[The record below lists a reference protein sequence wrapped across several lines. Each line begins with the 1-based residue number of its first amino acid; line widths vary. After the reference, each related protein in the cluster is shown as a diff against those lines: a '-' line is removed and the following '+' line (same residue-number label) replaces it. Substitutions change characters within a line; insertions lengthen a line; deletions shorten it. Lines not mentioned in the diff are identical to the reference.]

1 MLAASLERPLT
12 EKISQLFS
20 TKAPH
25 ITEAHFT
32 EWVESGV
39 DPEIIALNVKS
50 LLGDEVYEYLI
61 PDPGAVTK
69 RTHPDAQWR
78 SIRTRYGHLEN
89 GGWWVSGA
97 DPLNGYTLNQWGSFK
112 PDTPRNKHNGFGAV
126 ENKKIKYEHPFG
138 VPMRAIF
145 LNVPLHIWEK
155 ISERY
160 DVPMPPSIKRDI
172 YSYSDSVDEY
182 VPSISFWEWVKVN
195 NIPMTITEGAKKAG
209 ALLTVGY
216 IAIALP
222 GIFAGYRKSRVLE
235 NGEISERA
243 LIPELQHFSTPE
255 REINICFDYED
266 RPAQIKSM
274 ETAINGLYFL
284 LLEKGCNTRI
294 TCLPGKQKGVDD
306 FIVAHGIGAYEKI
319 HATLTYDQ
327 WVAWGLSRLTGVSI
341 TINQEFLG
349 AMQLPS
355 GEKLIAIKSPK
366 GTGKTELL
374 ISIVALRISLGLPTI
389 LITHRIQLG
398 QSICGRIG
406 LDYVT
411 EINDDARTYF
421 GFGLCVDSLHP
432 LSQAQFNAENW
443 KDALVIVDESEQVFW
458 HTLTASTE
466 IKKHRTEVIDQLGG
480 LFRGALTSSYG
491 GVILLDADLSNL
503 SIDFVLGLAEIDIK
517 PWIVLNEWKPV
528 NGRLVTSYEK
538 STQMLAVLEKEIR
551 DGKKVLVIT
560 QSQKAKSKF
569 GTINLEA
576 RWRQL
581 FPNLRILRIDSDSIR
596 EPGHPALGCISKLN
610 VILTQYDIVICS
622 PTIETGVSIDI
633 QGHFASVWAFFQGV
647 SPVNS
652 ACQAVARLR
661 ELVPLHVYAA
671 SRGLSFAGNQSVSYK
686 SLISGQNK
694 VFKSTLSLIGFDGN
708 NYTINGTALTIWAKM
723 GARVNASMK
732 DYNTSI
738 LAALKLEGHTVI
750 EAPEE
755 NLPDEDKEEQI
766 SMELTAMKENN
777 YIEYCNE
784 VAEQD
789 ISEMTISEYEALLTK
804 KAKTQQERYIE
815 KKYELSQRYSLDV
828 SADLVASDDNGFY
841 PAIRLHYYLTVGR
854 PYLLER
860 DRKVVEK
867 ILAESSNR
875 VFIPDFN
882 RSTWTA
888 SVATLELL
896 GIPAI
901 LAQTDRVFRGNDE
914 DMQVLLS
921 KALQYRSEIKDL
933 LGVTISKGATPIQV
947 LRQLIKKLGLK
958 LKVGGRDGAGDRQ
971 RFYTIKNPNDRRS
984 YIFSKWLAKDEAN
997 NDV

>member
-1 MLAASLERPLT
+1 MLAVSLENPINQAFSVNSY
-12 EKISQLFS
+12 IS
-20 TKAPH
+20 
-25 ITEAHFT
+25 EAHFQ

-39 DPEIIALNVKS
+39 DPEIIKLNVKS
-50 LLGDEVYEYLI
+50 LVGDEVYQYLI

-69 RTHPDAQWR
+69 RVHPDAQWR
-78 SIRTRYGHLEN
+78 SIRARYGHLEN
-89 GGWWVSGA
+89 GGWWVDGA

-112 PDTPRNKHNGFGAV
+112 PDTPRNKHNGFAAV
-126 ENKKIKYEHPFG
+126 ENKFIKYEHPFG
-138 VPMRAIF
+138 VTMRAIF

-160 DVPMPPSIKRDI
+160 EIPLPLRANFISI
-172 YSYSDSVDEY
+172 YSDSVDEY
-182 VPSISFWEWVKVN
+182 VPSISFWEWVYKN
-195 NIPMTITEGAKKAG
+195 NIPVTIVEGAKKAG
-209 ALLTVGY
+209 ALLTAGY
-216 IAIALP
+216 VAIALP
-222 GIFAGYRKSRVLE
+222 GIFAGYRKSRILE
-235 NGEISERA
+235 NGAISGRA
-243 LIPELQHFSTPE
+243 LIPDLQHFSTPR

-274 ETAINGLYFL
+274 EAAINGLYFL
-284 LLEKGCNTRI
+284 LLEKGCDTRI
-294 TCLPGKQKGVDD
+294 TCLPGKEKGVDD
-306 FIVAHGIGAYEKI
+306 FIVAHGVGAYEKI
-319 HATLTYDQ
+319 HAALTYDQ
-327 WVAWGLSRLTGVSI
+327 WVAWGLSRLTGVSVC
-341 TINQEFLG
+341 INQEFLG
-349 AMQLPS
+349 AMQLPV
-355 GEKLIAIKSPK
+355 GEKLVAIKSPK

-411 EINDDARTYF
+411 EMGDGARTYF

-432 LSQAQFNAENW
+432 ESQAQFNAENW
-443 KDALVIVDESEQVFW
+443 KDALVIVDECEQVFW

-466 IKKHRTEVIDQLGG
+466 IKKHRTEVIDQLGT
-480 LFRGALTSSYG
+480 LFKNALTSKDG

-517 PWIVLNEWKPV
+517 PWVVLNEWKPV
-528 NGRLVTSYEK
+528 NGRSCFSYEK
-538 STQMLAVLEKEIR
+538 STQMLAVLEDEIHS
-551 DGKKVLVIT
+551 GKKVFVIT

-581 FPNLRILRIDSDSIR
+581 FPNLRILRIDSDSVR

-610 VILTQYDIVICS
+610 QILTQYDIVICS

-633 QGHFASVWAFFQGV
+633 KGHFSSVWAFFQGV

-661 ELVPLHVYAA
+661 ELVPLHIYAA
-671 SRGLSFAGNQSVSYK
+671 SRGLSFAGNQSTSYK
-686 SLISGQNK
+686 ALISGQNK

-708 NYTINGTALTIWAKM
+708 NYTINGTALTIWGKM
-723 GARVNASMK
+723 GARVNAGMK

-738 LAALKLEGHTVI
+738 LAALSSEGHTVI

-755 NLPDEDKEEQI
+755 NLPSQSTEKQI
-766 SMELTAMKENN
+766 ASELKARKENN
-777 YIEYCNE
+777 YIDYCNE
-784 VAEQD
+784 VASQD
-789 ISEMTISEYEALLTK
+789 ISEMTISEYEALLIK

-815 KKYELSQRYSLDV
+815 KKYELSQRYSVDV
-828 SADLVASDDNGFY
+828 NADLVAADDDGFY

-860 DRKVVEK
+860 DKKVIEK
-867 ILAESSNR
+867 MLSEASNR
-875 VFIPDFN
+875 LFIPDFN
-882 RSTWTA
+882 RSTWSA
-888 SVATLELL
+888 SVATLEVL
-896 GIPAI
+896 GIGAI
-901 LAQTDRVFRGNDE
+901 LAQSDRTFRGNDE

-921 KALQYRSEIKDL
+921 KAIQYRNQIKDL
-933 LGVTISKGATPIQV
+933 LGVQISKNATAIQV
-947 LRQLIKKLGLK
+947 LRQILKKLGLK
-958 LKVGGRDGAGDRQ
+958 LLVGGRDGAGHRQ
-971 RFYTIKNPNDRRS
+971 RFYTIKNPNDGREE
-984 YIFSKWLAKDEAN
+984 IFSKWLAKHEASN
-997 NDV
+997 TN

>member
-1 MLAASLERPLT
+1 MLAVSLENPDF
-12 EKISQLFS
+12 QAFS
-20 TKAPH
+20 INPQ
-25 ITEAHFT
+25 ITSAHFK
-32 EWVESGV
+32 EWEESGV
-39 DPEIIALNVKS
+39 DSEIIKLNVTS
-50 LLGDEVYEYLI
+50 LIGDEVYEYLI

-89 GGWWVSGA
+89 GGWWVDGA
-97 DPLNGYTLNQWGSFK
+97 DPLNGYTLSQWGSFK
-112 PDTPRNKHNGFGAV
+112 PNSPRNKYNGFGAV

-160 DVPMPPSIKRDI
+160 EIPLPLRANSVSI
-172 YSYSDSVDEY
+172 YSDSVDEFEY
-182 VPSISFWEWVKVN
+182 TPSISFWEWVYKN
-195 NIPMTITEGAKKAG
+195 NIPITITEGAKKAG
-209 ALLTVGY
+209 ALLTSGY
-216 IAIALP
+216 VAIALP
-222 GIFAGYRKSRVLE
+222 GIFGGYRKSRILE
-235 NGEISERA
+235 SGEISERA
-243 LIPELQHFSTPE
+243 LIPELQHFATPE

-274 ETAINGLYFL
+274 DAATKGLYFL
-284 LLEKGCNTRI
+284 LLEKGCDIHI
-294 TCLPGKQKGVDD
+294 TCLPGGEKGVDD
-306 FIVAHGIGAYEKI
+306 FIVARGTGAYEKI
-319 HATLTYDQ
+319 HAALTYDQ
-327 WVAWGLSRLTGVSI
+327 WIAWGLSRLTGVSVV
-341 TINQEFLG
+341 INQQFLG

-355 GEKLIAIKSPK
+355 GEKLIGIRSPK

-374 ISIVALRISLGLPTI
+374 ITIVALRISLGLPTI

-398 QSICGRIG
+398 QSICDRIG
-406 LDYVT
+406 LDYVS
-411 EINDDARTYF
+411 EMNSGARTYF

-432 LSQAQFNAENW
+432 ESQAQFNAENW
-443 KDALVIVDESEQVFW
+443 KDALVIVDECEQVFW

-466 IKKHRTEVIDQLGG
+466 IKKHRTEVIDQLGA
-480 LFRGALTSSYG
+480 LFRNALTSTDG

-517 PWIVLNEWKPV
+517 PWVVLNEWKPA
-528 NGRLVTSYEK
+528 GRLVTSYEK
-538 STQMLAVLEKEIR
+538 STQMLAVLEDEIR
-551 DGKKVLVIT
+551 SGKRVFVIT

-581 FPNLRILRIDSDSIR
+581 FPNLKILRIDSDSVR

-633 QGHFASVWAFFQGV
+633 KGHFSSIWGFFQGV

-661 ELVPLHVYAA
+661 ELVPLHIFAA
-671 SRGLSFAGNQSVSYK
+671 KRGLSFAGNQSTSYK
-686 SLISGQNK
+686 FLISGQNK
-694 VFKSTLSLIGFDGN
+694 VFKSSLSLIGFDGD
-708 NYTINGTALTIWAKM
+708 NYTINATALTIWGKM
-723 GARVNASMK
+723 GARVNAGMK
-732 DYNTSI
+732 DYCTSI
-738 LAALKLEGHTVI
+738 LAALEMEGHTVI
-750 EAPEE
+750 EAPSE
-755 NLPDEDKEEQI
+755 NLPNESTEKQI
-766 SMELTAMKENN
+766 AGELKAMKENN

-815 KKYELSQRYSLDV
+815 KKYELSQRYSVDV
-828 SADLVASDDNGFY
+828 NADLVAADDDGFY
-841 PAIRLHYYLTVGR
+841 PAIRLHYYLTIGR
-854 PYLLER
+854 PFLLER

-896 GIPAI
+896 GIGAI

-921 KALQYRSEIKDL
+921 KAIQYRNEIKDL

-958 LKVGGRDGAGDRQ
+958 LKSGGRDGAGDRQ
-971 RFYTIKNPNDRRS
+971 RFYTIKNPNDGRLE
-984 YIFSKWLAKDEAN
+984 IFSKWLAKDEASN
-997 NDV
+997 TN

>member
-1 MLAASLERPLT
+1 MLAVSLENP
-12 EKISQLFS
+12 INQAFS
-20 TKAPH
+20 IQPH
-25 ITEAHFT
+25 ITEAHFK
-32 EWVESGV
+32 EWEESGV
-39 DPEIIALNVKS
+39 DPEIIRLNVKS

-61 PDPGAVTK
+61 PDPSAVTK
-69 RTHPDAQWR
+69 RVHPDAQWR
-78 SIRTRYGHLEN
+78 SIRARYGHLEN

-112 PDTPRNKHNGFGAV
+112 PDTPRNKHNGFGEPLGRCGLPSWNVAHPEGAV

-145 LNVPLHIWEK
+145 LNVPLHVWEK

-160 DVPMPPSIKRDI
+160 EVPLPVRANFVSI
-172 YSYSDSVDEY
+172 YSGLVDEY
-182 VPSISFWEWVKVN
+182 VPSISFWEWVYKN
-195 NIPMTITEGAKKAG
+195 NIPVSIVEGAKKAG
-209 ALLTVGY
+209 ALLTAGY
-216 IAIALP
+216 VAIALP

-274 ETAINGLYFL
+274 DAAINGLYFL
-284 LLEKGCNTRI
+284 LLEKGCDIQI
-294 TCLPGKQKGVDD
+294 TCLPGREKGVDD
-306 FIVAHGIGAYEKI
+306 FIVAHGVGAYEKI
-319 HATLTYDQ
+319 HAALTYDQ
-327 WVAWGLSRLTGVSI
+327 WIAWGLSRLTGVSI

-355 GEKLIAIKSPK
+355 GEKLVAIRSPK

-406 LDYVT
+406 LDYVS
-411 EINDDARTYF
+411 EMNSGARTYF

-432 LSQAQFNAENW
+432 ESQAQFNAENW
-443 KDALVIVDESEQVFW
+443 KAALVVVDECEQVFW

-466 IKKHRTEVIDQLGG
+466 IKKHRTEVIDQLGA
-480 LFRGALTSSYG
+480 LFKNALTSKDG

-517 PWIVLNEWKPV
+517 PWVVLNEWKPAH
-528 NGRLVTSYEK
+528 GRLVTSYEK
-538 STQMLAVLEKEIR
+538 STQMLAALEDEIR
-551 DGKKVLVIT
+551 SGKRVFVIT

-581 FPNLRILRIDSDSIR
+581 FPNLKILRIDSDSVR

-610 VILTQYDIVICS
+610 LILTQYDIVICS

-633 QGHFASVWAFFQGV
+633 QGHFSSVWGFFQGV

-661 ELVPLHVYAA
+661 ELVPLHIFAA
-671 SRGLSFAGNQSVSYK
+671 KRGLSFAGNQSTSYK

-694 VFKSTLSLIGFDGN
+694 VFKSTLSLIGFDGD
-708 NYTINGTALTIWAKM
+708 NYTINATALTIWGKM
-723 GARVNASMK
+723 GARVNAGMK
-732 DYNTSI
+732 DYNTAI
-738 LAALKLEGHTVI
+738 LAALELEGHTVI
-750 EAPEE
+750 EAPSE
-755 NLPDEDKEEQI
+755 NLPNESTEKQI
-766 SMELTAMKENN
+766 AGELKAMKENN

-789 ISEMTISEYEALLTK
+789 ISEMTISEYEELLTK
-804 KAKTQQERYIE
+804 KSKTQ
-815 KKYELSQRYSLDV
+815 
-828 SADLVASDDNGFY
+828 
-841 PAIRLHYYLTVGR
+841 
-854 PYLLER
+854 
-860 DRKVVEK
+860 
-867 ILAESSNR
+867 
-875 VFIPDFN
+875 
-882 RSTWTA
+882 
-888 SVATLELL
+888 
-896 GIPAI
+896 
-901 LAQTDRVFRGNDE
+901 
-914 DMQVLLS
+914 
-921 KALQYRSEIKDL
+921 
-933 LGVTISKGATPIQV
+933 
-947 LRQLIKKLGLK
+947 
-958 LKVGGRDGAGDRQ
+958 
-971 RFYTIKNPNDRRS
+971 
-984 YIFSKWLAKDEAN
+984 
-997 NDV
+997 